1 MDVLEKF
8 NNFVDVCFRADGI
21 FQLLRASFAQMAFS
35 LICKFVAFHEDVV
48 DREYAIIAKGANWRG
63 AGFHKVAMG

>member
-1 MDVLEKF
+1 MSEVT
-8 NNFVDVCFRADGI
+8 
-21 FQLLRASFAQMAFS
+21 FS
-35 LICKFVAFHEDVV
+35 LICKFVAFHEDVF